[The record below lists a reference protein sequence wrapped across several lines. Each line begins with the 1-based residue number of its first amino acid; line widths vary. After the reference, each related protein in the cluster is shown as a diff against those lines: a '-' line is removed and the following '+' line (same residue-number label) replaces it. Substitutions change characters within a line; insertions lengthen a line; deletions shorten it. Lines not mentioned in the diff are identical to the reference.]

1 MKRMNHSL
9 PAGLCAF
16 VAAFGLASALTMTLG
31 AYRVSAQPVLIVD
44 VIDTVALPNT
54 QNTVISIF
62 VDNFSDTVAG
72 VELWIQLD
80 RPDVIVFQTNVDTIP
95 DTSLWRC
102 LTGTFPNCTDSV
114 QVFDTIRYWSCQN
127 PIGAVPPACLDSI
140 EVADTLLGYDWFTTI
155 PYDFLHV
162 VDKEI
167 ILGNFDTSGTLMSGW
182 EFVDARSLGG
192 QGFDVKVSAL
202 ANQAALPVTP
212 GFGPQNDGVL
222 IKILADVILD
232 DTATD
237 RTVNMRIVSSTLNNF
252 SFSDEIGNS
261 IGIVTD
267 SVVDTAFWFCNQ
279 WDVFDT
285 TLCLD
290 YIRVPTPPFDSLSTD
305 IILVGRLD
313 TSKVILSDGS
323 LTILVPPACI
333 CGDVNE
339 DTKKNIADITYMIA
353 RIFSGGPSPM
363 CGGVPSN
370 LPADPNGDCKF
381 NIADITYMIAWIF
394 SGGSGPNGCCLQ

>member
-1 MKRMNHSL
+1 MRRMNHSL
-9 PAGLCAF
+9 PARFCAF
-16 VAAFGLASALTMTLG
+16 VAALGLASTLTIILG
-31 AYRVSAQPVLIVD
+31 AGQASAQPALVVD

-80 RPDVIVFQTNVDTIP
+80 RPDAVVFQTNVDTIP

-114 QVFDTIRYWSCQN
+114 QVFDTIRFWSCQN
-127 PIGAVPPACLDSI
+127 PPGAVPPNCLDSI

-155 PYDFLHV
+155 PYDFSHI

-167 ILGNFDTSGTLMSGW
+167 ILGNFDTTGTLMSGW

-192 QGFDVKVSAL
+192 QGFDIKISAL
-202 ANQAALPVTP
+202 ANQAALPVTS
-212 GFGPQNDGVL
+212 GFGPQNGGLL
-222 IKILADVILD
+222 IKLLADVILD

-252 SFSDEIGNS
+252 SFSDELGNS

-267 SVVDTAFWFCNQ
+267 SVEDTAFWFCEQ
-279 WDVFDT
+279 WDIFDT
-285 TLCLD
+285 SLCLS
-290 YIRVPTPPFDSLSTD
+290 YIRVPTPPFDSLSTA
-305 IILVGRLD
+305 IVLVGRLD
-313 TSKVILSDGS
+313 TTKVFLSDGS
-323 LTILVPPACI
+323 LTILVPPACV
-333 CGDVNE
+333 CGDVND

-363 CGGVPSN
+363 CGGSPSN
-370 LPADPNGDCKF
+370 LPADADGNCKF

-394 SGGSGPNGCCLQ
+394 SGGPGPDGCCIQ